1 MAITGH
7 TLDLAAQAKAHTT
20 ATVDA
25 YTYQQI
31 RAWAQAWDD
40 IAAEFDAEL
49 ARLQKLGRFADA
61 MDTERLRQ
69 LQQSMSLVIDR
80 RLAELIN
87 ETGAQVG
94 ATNRQLA
101 NQTVAD
107 MADVLR
113 SQVDPSYWPGFI
125 RPVPQATLD
134 WVADR
139 ATQQITVRNY
149 FLQADATKA
158 MKREL
163 MIGLAAGDNP
173 NDAARRMIRRVEGEF
188 NGGLTRAT
196 VISRTEMLDATRHAA
211 LEQRKSNADILD
223 GWIWHAD
230 LSSRTCPACWSLHGS
245 VHPVEEAGPIDHH
258 QGRCTALPKTKS
270 AEELGLAG
278 GDVPGLDPTQADAQA
293 KFETLPESV
302 QREILG
308 PARFEAWK
316 SGQYPMSSW
325 AQRVEH
331 YETVNGQRVQTWR
344 DSMHVSNVPKT
355 RPQAGPVRA
364 SGDPAPSAPVTVR
377 GDRGYR
383 GIADPSSRATRFLQD
398 HFETE
403 RAGKK
408 AAANIARGVSPLDGI
423 ELDEMTPLIT
433 NEYTWDALRDD
444 ITRAGRFLAGKPSAP
459 AGTRLFK
466 GMSDVDELRLD
477 VEFWS
482 MTTDKKIARRYALN
496 GKPGPVLVELL
507 DGHGIELPKVGSFH
521 QETLVAGR
529 LEILDDRVRDGWR
542 YVKARWHPK

>member
-40 IAAEFDAEL
+40 IAAEFDAKL

-69 LQQSMSLVIDR
+69 LQQSMSQVVDR

-149 FLQADATKA
+149 FLQVDATKA

-211 LEQRKSNADILD
+211 LEQRKANADILD

-278 GDVPGLDPTQADAQA
+278 GDIPGLDPTQADAQA
-293 KFETLPESV
+293 TFEALPESV

-344 DSMHVSNVPKT
+344 DSMRVSNVPKE
-355 RPQAGPVRA
+355 PAG
-364 SGDPAPSAPVTVR
+364 GWKWPAPPEGRRLTPAESA
-377 GDRGYR
+377 
-383 GIADPSSRATRFLQD
+383 
-398 HFETE
+398 HFAARQQAVPFQFNGVALTPREVQFVE
-403 RAGKK
+403 RMH
-408 AAANIARGVSPLDGI
+408 ARGEVLEWIPAP
-423 ELDEMTPLIT
+423 E
-433 NEYTWDALRDD
+433 RD
-444 ITRAGRFLAGKPSAP
+444 T
-459 AGTRLFK
+459 
-466 GMSDVDELRLD
+466 
-477 VEFWS
+477 
-482 MTTDKKIARRYALN
+482 
-496 GKPGPVLVELL
+496 
-507 DGHGIELPKVGSFH
+507 
-521 QETLVAGR
+521 AGR
-529 LEILDDRVRDGWR
+529 LPKHNDFIWISRDNRAWELKSPVAKYASVRRAIASDAGAKDRFLVDLGSEDASQGLLRALSAYNARTRGAHVREIVVLSGDGGTLTN
-542 YVKARWHPK
+542 VNLV